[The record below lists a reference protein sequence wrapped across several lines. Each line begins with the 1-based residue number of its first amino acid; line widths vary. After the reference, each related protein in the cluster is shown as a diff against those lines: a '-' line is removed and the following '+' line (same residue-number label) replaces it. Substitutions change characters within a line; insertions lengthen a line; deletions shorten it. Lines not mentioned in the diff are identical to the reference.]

1 MNIKSNLRDI
11 EFYFEEQEKRFKKV
25 SERNIHLI
33 KVLAT
38 IRSKLEKTLKNNSV
52 LNQSVYESID
62 LCRENLLYTEMS
74 TGINKIDPPLT
85 EEEKTL
91 KE

>member
-1 MNIKSNLRDI
+1 MNIKNNLREI
-11 EFYFEEQEKRFKKV
+11 EFYFEEQEKRFNKI

-38 IRSKLEKTLKNNSV
+38 IRSKLERTLKNNSI
-52 LNQSVYESID
+52 LNQSVYESIN

-74 TGINKIDPPLT
+74 TGINKIDSPLT

-91 KE
+91 E